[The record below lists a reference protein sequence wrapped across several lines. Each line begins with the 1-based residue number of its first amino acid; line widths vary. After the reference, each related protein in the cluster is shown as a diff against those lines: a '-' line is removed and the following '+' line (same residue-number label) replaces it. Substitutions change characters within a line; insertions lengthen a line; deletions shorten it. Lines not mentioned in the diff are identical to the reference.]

1 MSGVSSL
8 YGTARILGD
17 YSSLASSKAHTVESI
32 VKRMESRMLGRAAGR
47 AAGMMNMWMGM
58 WGLVLWAQGIAF
70 IRQLVEE
77 GAKKDYY
84 LGTTATYAEPW
95 EYGHVNTWTGKQMA
109 ARPTYGPALHLYKM
123 VQLGVATLPG
133 LSTSTTK
140 RMPNAT
146 TTARSGLYSS
156 GKFQTTI
163 QRFAKGDV
171 GGRIATQMA
180 GAESTR
186 FIWGVLRNP
195 NKNVNE
201 IAAKTVRRI
210 IRSYIIGQSLY
221 DTGALFMSWETGA
234 SEKEMRYRSQLMS
247 SKAIGEY
254 SVHLGRD
261 FTEEDW
267 ERKFDT

>member
-1 MSGVSSL
+1 
-8 YGTARILGD
+8 
-17 YSSLASSKAHTVESI
+17 
-32 VKRMESRMLGRAAGR
+32 MLGRAAGR
-47 AAGMMNMWMGM
+47 AAGAMNMYMGM
-58 WGLVLWAQGIAF
+58 WGLVMWAQGIAY
-70 IRQLVEE
+70 IRQMVEN

-95 EYGHVNTWTGKQMA
+95 ETGHTNTWTGKSMP
-109 ARPTYGPALHLYKM
+109 ARPTYGPALDLYRR
-123 VQLGVATLPG
+123 VQLGTAVLPG
-133 LSTSTTK
+133 LSTRVTK
-140 RMPNAT
+140 RMPNPT
-146 TTARSGLYSS
+146 TTMRSGLYSM

-163 QRFAKGDV
+163 KRFYRGDI

-221 DTGALFMSWETGA
+221 DTGALFLSWETGPD
-234 SEKEMRYRSQLMS
+234 EKIMRYRSQLMS
-247 SKAIGEY
+247 HKAIGEY
-254 SVHLGRD
+254 SIHLGRNLN
-261 FTEEDW
+261 EDDW
-267 ERKFDT
+267 ARKFDPEGTALV